1 MTTTTNDKPA
11 PTEEQVN
18 AQNNATAA
26 EWEGDFKEEDLTIPY
41 KHEEAAEVDDKE
53 DIQPDL
59 EEDVEDYSEPAPVVT
74 VADPGE
80 YKPADYSFEVTLK
93 DGKTVKVGTVD
104 DAERIADDPDNFETP
119 KQLMDF
125 INKQN
130 KMRVSLDKDHDKW
143 EADKATYDTQAQEQA
158 ARVESMNTMVSEFEY
173 LVAKKL
179 IPSVAKEH
187 KDADWSDPEVAKQP
201 GVKEQTALLNYMVK
215 ENKARTKAGIKPLT
229 SVVDAFNAWRQE
241 NGQAEAEQAHKEA
254 GEARKAASARVA
266 GVSASNQAPYV
277 PKGIAVGRTGVL
289 SNNQAV
295 WED

>member
-1 MTTTTNDKPA
+1 MTKVDDKPA
-11 PTEEQVN
+11 PTEEQVK
-18 AQNNATAA
+18 AQNDATMA
-26 EWEGDFKEEDLTIPY
+26 EWEGDFKEEDLTVPY
-41 KHEEAAEVDDKE
+41 KREEAAKVDEKE
-53 DIQPDL
+53 DIQPDVD
-59 EEDVEDYSEPAPVVT
+59 EDVEEYSEPTPVVT

-143 EADKATYDTQAQEQA
+143 EADKAAYDTQAQEQA

-179 IPSVAKEH
+179 IPPVAKEY
-187 KDADWSDPEVAKQP
+187 KDADWTDPEVAKQP
-201 GVKEQTALLNYMVK
+201 GVKEQTILLNYMVK

-241 NGQAEAEQAHKEA
+241 NGQAEAEQAQKEA

-266 GVSASNQAPYV
+266 GVSASNQAPYA
-277 PKGIAVGRTGVL
+277 PKGIAVGRTNVL
-289 SNNQAV
+289 GNNQAV